1 MHSPQ
6 QQTKVHVDQMSANA
20 YANVSTNTLQSVVG
34 DVEFGN
40 GIEDGKMDSIPPSQG
55 SFRSISLQWNNI
67 NYTTIDKE
75 GKEKKLIHNMSGNA
89 NPGEMLCIMGTSG
102 AGKSTLL
109 DILAGRLVSTRVGG
123 QVLANGQP
131 VKFSSFRRQS
141 GYVMQSDALFPLLT
155 VKETLY
161 YAASLRIPDKTWAEK
176 EEIVNETMK
185 LLRYVIPFH
194 NIIDYP
200 TTTTTIIIC
209 HSSHF
214 VSSNSSM

>member
-1 MHSPQ
+1 MYSPQ
-6 QQTKVHVDQMSANA
+6 QTRVHVDKMNA
-20 YANVSTNTLQSVVG
+20 YTNVSTNTLQSAAG
-34 DVEFGN
+34 DVEFGVRPD
-40 GIEDGKMDSIPPSQG
+40 GIEENKMDPSSSKE

-67 NYTTIDKE
+67 DYTAVGKE

-109 DILAGRLVSTRVGG
+109 DILAGRLVHNRIGG
-123 QVLANGQP
+123 TILANGQP

-176 EEIVNETMK
+176 EEIVQETMK
-185 LLRYVIPFH
+185 LLRYVSS
-194 NIIDYP
+194 DYF
-200 TTTTTIIIC
+200 
-209 HSSHF
+209 SSR
-214 VSSNSSM
+214 

>member
-1 MHSPQ
+1 MHSQQ
-6 QQTKVHVDQMSANA
+6 QQTRVHVDQMSSNP

-102 AGKSTLL
+102 AGKSTLWEEKYWPT
-109 DILAGRLVSTRVGG
+109 DNQSNFHPFVGSRG
-123 QVLANGQP
+123 MSC
-131 VKFSSFRRQS
+131 K
-141 GYVMQSDALFPLLT
+141 VMHYS
-155 VKETLY
+155 LY
-161 YAASLRIPDKTWAEK
+161 LP
-176 EEIVNETMK
+176 
-185 LLRYVIPFH
+185 
-194 NIIDYP
+194 
-200 TTTTTIIIC
+200 
-209 HSSHF
+209 
-214 VSSNSSM
+214 